1 MKLETKHIQ
10 LNHDEFNDALLD
22 YDLILR
28 PNDKGTKYI
37 IFDIYDYKNKDYI
50 FSTKINRR
58 SNEKIHSKHK

>member
-10 LNHDEFNDALLD
+10 LNHEEFEDALLD

-37 IFDIYDYKNKDYI
+37 I
-50 FSTKINRR
+50 
-58 SNEKIHSKHK
+58 NENN

>member
-10 LNHDEFNDALLD
+10 LSHNDFDDALMD

-28 PNDKGTKYI
+28 PDDKGTKYI

-50 FSTKINRR
+50 FSTRIDR
-58 SNEKIHSKHK
+58 SKNENS

>member
-1 MKLETKHIQ
+1 MKLETRHIQ
-10 LNHDEFNDALLD
+10 LNHEEFEDALLD

-50 FSTKINRR
+50 FSTKINR
-58 SNEKIHSKHK
+58 SGNENN

>member
-50 FSTKINRR
+50 FSTKINR
-58 SNEKIHSKHK
+58 SANEND

>member
-10 LNHDEFNDALLD
+10 LNHEEFEDALLD

-37 IFDIYDYKNKDYI
+37 MFDIYDYKNKDYI
-50 FSTKINRR
+50 FSTRIDR
-58 SNEKIHSKHK
+58 SKNENS

>member
-28 PNDKGTKYI
+28 PDDKGTKYI

-50 FSTKINRR
+50 FSTKINR
-58 SNEKIHSKHK
+58 SANEND

>member
-10 LNHDEFNDALLD
+10 LNHEEFEDALLD

-28 PNDKGTKYI
+28 TNDKGTKYI

-50 FSTKINRR
+50 FSTKINR
-58 SNEKIHSKHK
+58 SGNENN

>member
-10 LNHDEFNDALLD
+10 LNHADFDDALMD

-28 PNDKGTKYI
+28 PDDKGTKYI

-50 FSTKINRR
+50 FSTKINR
-58 SNEKIHSKHK
+58 SANEND

>member
-10 LNHDEFNDALLD
+10 LNHEEFDDALLD

-28 PNDKGTKYI
+28 PNDKGNKYI

-50 FSTKINRR
+50 FSTYINR
-58 SNEKIHSKHK
+58 SVNENN

>member
-10 LNHDEFNDALLD
+10 LNHDDFDNALMD

-28 PNDKGTKYI
+28 PDDKGTKYI

-50 FSTKINRR
+50 FSTKINR
-58 SNEKIHSKHK
+58 SANEND

>member
-10 LNHDEFNDALLD
+10 LNHDDFDDALMD

-28 PNDKGTKYI
+28 PDDKGTKYI

-50 FSTKINRR
+50 FSTKINR
-58 SNEKIHSKHK
+58 SANEND